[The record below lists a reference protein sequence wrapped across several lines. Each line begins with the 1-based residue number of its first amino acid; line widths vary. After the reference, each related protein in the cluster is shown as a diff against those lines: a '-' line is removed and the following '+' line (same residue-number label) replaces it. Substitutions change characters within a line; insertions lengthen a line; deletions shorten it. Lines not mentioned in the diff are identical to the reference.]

1 MEIITTRE
9 FRANQGKFLT
19 AAKRGQSVIL
29 TSRYGNF
36 KIMPVTEEDNLTTR
50 LSRSLEQVKQ
60 IKDGKLPQRTVEDML
75 NDL

>member
-29 TSRYGNF
+29 TSSYGNF